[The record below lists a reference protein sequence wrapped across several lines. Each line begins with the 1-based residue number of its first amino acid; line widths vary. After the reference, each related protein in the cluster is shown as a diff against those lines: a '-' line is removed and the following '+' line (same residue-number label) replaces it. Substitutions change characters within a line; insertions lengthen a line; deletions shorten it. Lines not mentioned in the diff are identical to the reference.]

1 MDGAP
6 VAGDVQPAADP
17 DAIARRDIV
26 QEALQRHDAA
36 RPAQQAAMHADAE
49 HLGGLVAFGVERVE
63 AVLQVLEEGLG
74 VGIALRQREAH
85 VVAVQRV
92 GHDQLRH
99 DLAVASAHLHPERQ
113 VVAVVVA
120 VVFEAA
126 IVGHQPARAGAVAA
140 GIPAQRART
149 GQLFDGLHAQEHVFA
164 LGGLVHVLVVHPA
177 PAVAGDLVAQLDAG
191 RGQFGMALQGH
202 AHAEHRQRQPPLLEL
217 AQDAPDAGAR
227 AIFVDA
233 LHGRWR
239 SG

>member
-49 HLGGLVAFGVERVE
+49 HLGSRR
-63 AVLQVLEEGLG
+63 
-74 VGIALRQREAH
+74 LRRRARRSCPSGTGRR
-85 VVAVQRV
+85 ARR
-92 GHDQLRH
+92 GNSPAAARSACRCSPACRARSAAARPRRRFCAPASRTAGRRRSSRCRIRSRH
-99 DLAVASAHLHPERQ
+99 SRP
-113 VVAVVVA
+113 
-120 VVFEAA
+120 
-126 IVGHQPARAGAVAA
+126 PAGACGAVAA

-217 AQDAPDAGAR
+217 AQDAPDASAR